1 MALSI
6 GIIGMPN
13 VGKST
18 LLNALTHAHAE
29 ASNYP
34 FCTTDQNVGVAEVP
48 DERLWRL
55 NELLHPTEC
64 TPTAIHFTDIAGL
77 VKGASQGEG
86 LGNRFLGHIRTVD
99 AILHVVRCFH
109 DEHVVHV
116 DGTVDPVRD
125 VEVVNTE
132 LIMADLES
140 AEKGVTTQKRLVRSG
155 VKGAQ
160 ERLSVLTALRD
171 GLSWGKPVR
180 EIGLTPDEM
189 EHVRDFNFLTAKPV
203 LYVANVDEDDVRGE
217 REEVQRLRAAVG
229 EDRVIPISAEIEEE
243 ISELEEE
250 EERKAFLA
258 DLGLHETGLHR
269 LIVASYR
276 LLNLITFYTIAH
288 EKLRAWQVVEGTTA
302 EEAAGKIHSDMERGF
317 IRAEVMSYEDVATY
331 KTMAELHR
339 HGRVRAEGREY
350 VMRDGDVVHIL
361 FHV

>member
-1 MALSI
+1 MSLSI

-64 TPTAIHFTDIAGL
+64 TPTTVQFTDIAGL
-77 VKGASQGEG
+77 VKGASRGEG

-109 DEHVVHV
+109 DERVVHV

-140 AEKGVTTQKRLVRSG
+140 AEKGVATQNRLVRSG
-155 VKGAQ
+155 VKGSK
-160 ERLSVLTALRD
+160 ERLDVLIAIRD
-171 GLSWGKPVR
+171 GLSWGKAIR
-180 EIGLTPDEM
+180 ELGLTTDAM
-189 EHVRDFNFLTAKPV
+189 EHVRDFNFLTEKPV
-203 LYVANVDEDDVRGE
+203 LYAVNVDEDDVRGE
-217 REEVQRLRAAVG
+217 CEDARRLRAVVG
-229 EDRVIPISAEIEEE
+229 EDRVLPISAEIEEE
-243 ISELEEE
+243 ISELEDG

-258 DLGLHETGLHR
+258 DIGLEETGLRR
-269 LIVASYR
+269 LVWASYR

-302 EEAAGKIHSDMERGF
+302 EAAAGKIHSDMEQGF

-339 HGRVRAEGREY
+339 HGRVKAEGREY
-350 VMRDGDVVHIL
+350 VMQDGDVVHIL